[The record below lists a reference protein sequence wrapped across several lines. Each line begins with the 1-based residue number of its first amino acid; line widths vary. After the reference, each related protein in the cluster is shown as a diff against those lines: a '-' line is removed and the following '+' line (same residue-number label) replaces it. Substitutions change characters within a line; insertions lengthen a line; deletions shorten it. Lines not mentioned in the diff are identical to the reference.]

1 VTPQLLRSIVLAA
14 IDDERKRQDEK
25 WGEQNHG
32 DLYWLGILVEE
43 VGELAQSIIQHRLY
57 EETEK
62 ELLHVAAVAVSWAE
76 CHLRNTGPAV
86 DLYDPQVKFAERS
99 R

>member
-1 VTPQLLRSIVLAA
+1 MNLRGIVFRAV
-14 IDDERKRQDEK
+14 DDERERQNKK

-43 VGELAQSIIQHRLY
+43 VGELSQAIIQDRFS
-57 EETEK
+57 ENVEK
-62 ELLHVAAVAVSWAE
+62 ELLHVIAVAVSWAE
-76 CHLRNTGPAV
+76 CHLRHTGSAV
-86 DLYDPQVKFAERS
+86 ALREPQVKFDEQS